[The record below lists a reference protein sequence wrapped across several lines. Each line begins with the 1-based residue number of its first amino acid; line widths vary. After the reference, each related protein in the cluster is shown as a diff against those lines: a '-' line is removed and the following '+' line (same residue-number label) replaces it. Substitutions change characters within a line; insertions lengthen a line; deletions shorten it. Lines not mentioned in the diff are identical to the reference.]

1 MNDLASAVV
10 NVANDS
16 IAIYDADA
24 GVTSK
29 EAISDLMLAVA
40 GGGINSV
47 AGVLSVNIDDSSIED
62 NAGQLRVKALGITD
76 GMLAGSI
83 SDAKMASDYVQ
94 TSEVDDASIEFT
106 GGTLNVK
113 ANGVSNTMLA
123 GGIATSK
130 LALRTEITT
139 LSPDGNT
146 SAFDLDDALSANTE
160 LVLCFRNGLCITQVA
175 SSPSDEDSFTISPTG
190 GTGGVA
196 LITFGAN
203 ISASDSVKVF

>member
-1 MNDLASAVV
+1 MCINLKLDLNDLASAVV

-94 TSEVDDASIEFT
+94 TSEVDDVQDLPGNPGRPGDA
-106 GGTLNVK
+106 
-113 ANGVSNTMLA
+113 VSKMAKN
-123 GGIATSK
+123 AT
-130 LALRTEITT
+130 
-139 LSPDGNT
+139 
-146 SAFDLDDALSANTE
+146 DL
-160 LVLCFRNGLCITQVA
+160 G
-175 SSPSDEDSFTISPTG
+175 
-190 GTGGVA
+190 
-196 LITFGAN
+196 
-203 ISASDSVKVF
+203 